1 MKPFIILI
9 LLSLLLL
16 TNSLENTR
24 NKNKS
29 KVSFVVRGEIESM
42 LINGNRVKIA
52 PTKVNGEQIV
62 NLDLFLFPSDIITV
76 NAKAGYGQKGG
87 IYGYIDY
94 IDENN
99 KLTKIQTSKEKWLC
113 DKSKPGE
120 EEKVGTNEQAVWIWG
135 AKYPTV
141 TKCKVQIPC
150 LNGKN
155 EPIPATPLPTTSQP
169 ITQEKKE
176 TSKSIKESTP
186 SNPAPPVNSQ
196 ESESAVQKNEK
207 TKKTTSQIRRASPSN
222 PSTSELPA
230 STPEKINEKQKETIS
245 QTTQT
250 TQSAT
255 QLSVDT
261 TNSIPPKPTQTN
273 QKISAKVSTNSQH
286 QLISRKNSIKSPEI
300 NTNPR
305 ITSSTKAEIITPS
318 RTVSPLPKESEKK
331 SNTSEIKIQKTTTE
345 KNPSAK
351 KETNTVVKK
360 TATLKPS
367 IASVSKISTKIDTKR
382 EKTKPLLFGPEQLI
396 TKKKETDI
404 TGPVYPLENSKVVL
418 DNGISKTQ
426 KKDVIE
432 KKSNLGKT
440 SKPNAAKNLISSS
453 SKTTITQVRKVKRH
467 NTDWYCVDGIHYAF
481 RQDRT
486 VYKCLSITGKGA
498 TNNCAYF
505 KDVNECEEKV
515 VNLKI
520 HYGEVLCSTTT
531 SDGENCIKAKN
542 FLINRKP

>member
-16 TNSLENTR
+16 TNSLESTR

-29 KVSFVVRGEIESM
+29 IVSFVVRGEIESM

-52 PTKVNGEQIV
+52 PTEVNGEQVV

-120 EEKVGTNEQAVWIWG
+120 EEKVGTNEQGVWIWG

-155 EPIPATPLPTTSQP
+155 EPIQATPVPTTSQP
-169 ITQEKKE
+169 ITQEEKE
-176 TSKSIKESTP
+176 TSKSLKESTP
-186 SNPAPPVNSQ
+186 SNPAPPANNQ
-196 ESESAVQKNEK
+196 ESAVQTTEK
-207 TKKTTSQIRRASPSN
+207 QKRTTSQIRRASTSTPL
-222 PSTSELPA
+222 TSELPA
-230 STPEKINEKQKETIS
+230 STPEKINEKQKEIIS

-250 TQSAT
+250 AQST
-255 QLSVDT
+255 SPLSVDT
-261 TNSIPPKPTQTN
+261 TNSIPPKPTQTI
-273 QKISAKVSTNSQH
+273 QKKSAKVSTNSQH
-286 QLISRKNSIKSPEI
+286 QLISLKNSIKSPEI

-318 RTVSPLPKESEKK
+318 RSFSSFPKESEKK
-331 SNTSEIKIQKTTTE
+331 STTSKIKNQKTTTE

-351 KETNTVVKK
+351 KETNTVVK
-360 TATLKPS
+360 TAALKPS
-367 IASVSKISTKIDTKR
+367 IASVSKISTKIDAKK
-382 EKTKPLLFGPEQLI
+382 EKTKPLLFGPDQLI
-396 TKKKETDI
+396 TKKKENYI
-404 TGPVYPLENSKVVL
+404 TGPVYPLENSKVVP
-418 DNGISKTQ
+418 DK

-432 KKSNLGKT
+432 KKANLGKT
-440 SKPNAAKNLISSS
+440 SKSNAATNLISSS

-481 RQDRT
+481 RQDRA

-498 TNNCAYF
+498 SNNCAYF

-531 SDGENCIKAKN
+531 SGGENCIKAKN